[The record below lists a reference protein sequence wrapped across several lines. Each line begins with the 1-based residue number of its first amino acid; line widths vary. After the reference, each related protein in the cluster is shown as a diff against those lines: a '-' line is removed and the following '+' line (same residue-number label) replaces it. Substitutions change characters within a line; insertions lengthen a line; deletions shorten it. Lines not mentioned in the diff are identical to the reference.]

1 MKVNIRKLK
10 EEDLIHHRELFNEVL
25 TNDFPEYQTRV
36 AKVYRAHIFNQKYF
50 KKFIK
55 KKINCILGAFDGKK
69 LIGFLVMYGHNGGVM
84 EFIWLAV
91 NRNYRKNGIGSRL
104 LIEGEKWSL
113 KNKFHYVFFHTEN
126 IKQVEFYKRKGY
138 EHLGLQRKM
147 YFGIDEH
154 LMQKVLKE
162 APFEEIFEKYFK

>member
-1 MKVNIRKLK
+1 MKITIKKLK
-10 EEDLIHHRELFNEVL
+10 EADLVKHKELFDEVL
-25 TNDFPEYQTRV
+25 TNDFPEYQSKV
-36 AKVYRAHIFNQKYF
+36 ARIYRDHIFNQKYF
-50 KKFIK
+50 KKFIRK
-55 KKINCILGAFDGKK
+55 KTNCILGAFDGLM
-69 LIGFLVMYGHNGGVM
+69 LIGFLVMYGHTGGVI

-91 NRNYRKNGIGSRL
+91 NKNYRKNGIGSKL

-126 IKQVEFYKRKGY
+126 MELVEFYKRKGY

-162 APFEEIFEKYFK
+162 IPFDEIFKKYEK